1 MSGRS
6 SIHSG
11 SVLARLLWLVI
22 VLSAA
27 TCCCSSA
34 AGNIST
40 SNDVSV
46 RCMEREKHA
55 LLQFKQGLVDDSNA
69 LASWESK
76 EDCCEW
82 SGVTC
87 DNQTG
92 HVIMLDLYYNRSNI
106 GNLSYDPR
114 LSGEIGPSL
123 LELPYLYYL
132 DLGSND
138 FNGTIP
144 KFFGSLSRLKVLNLG
159 SNSFSGTIP
168 PQLELPYLY
177 YLDLGFNYF
186 NGTIPKFIGSL
197 SRLKVLK
204 LGYNSFS
211 GTIPPQLGNLSNLH
225 TLDLSW
231 NSVTSENLE
240 WVSQLSSLRYLN
252 MSGLNFS
259 RAVNWPQSIS
269 QLPSLIELQLDSCD
283 LPDVDM
289 ASLSFINPVSIGLSN
304 NRIKGPIPDAFTN
317 MDSLLSLDLSHNQLE
332 GGIPNS
338 FRSLCRLENLYLL
351 SNNFSDKLEQ
361 SIGNLSCAQDTLK
374 SLYLGDNLWWGSFP
388 DDLTRFVSLEEM
400 DIANATMSGSLPK
413 SFRQL
418 SQLRT
423 LSLSLNRLSGT
434 FPDVTGLSLLSTIDL
449 SDNQLNGSLHD
460 SLGQLSSLTYL
471 DLSRNSLNVV
481 LTEAH
486 FLNLSK
492 LQSLDVSYN
501 PACSFHVSSSWNPP
515 FQLHD
520 LKMASCKVGPAFPKW
535 IHTQRELST
544 LDLSNAG
551 ISDSIPDNFWDLHCS
566 LSLLNFSANQIHGKF
581 PNLSSRNCSIYFID
595 YIDLSSNQLSGA
607 LPPFHPNGQV
617 LLLSKNKFSGDL
629 SSICSNQASSLEIL
643 ELSHNRLSGE
653 LPNCWVQFQGLNVL
667 NLANNSFSGKIP
679 SSFGSLKSLYQLQ
692 LQRNNVSG
700 ELPSLENCTQLAF
713 LDLGFNNLSGKIP
726 AWIGSSLKKLWVLQ
740 LRSNHFSGSIPS
752 SICSLPLIRV
762 LDLSQNNISG
772 VLPHCLNNLT
782 AFSSVSREV
791 DDLPPSSDFVL
802 QLIWKGAER
811 EYGENVRYLRSIDI
825 SSNKL
830 TGVIP
835 ENITYMLGLRS
846 LNLSRNNLTGVIPGK
861 FGQLE
866 VLEVLDL
873 SRNHLS
879 GSIPDS
885 FRNLSSTDVL
895 DLSVNNLSGRIPSSP
910 QLMTFCESSF
920 TGNVGL
926 YGPQLTRKCPGDGP
940 SEDPKVNGGTESG
953 DTEKDG
959 DGFITPGF
967 YASIGIGFFTGFVG
981 VCLTLP
987 PETSWR
993 YVQQCLRQR

>member
-22 VLSAA
+22 VSSAA
-27 TCCCSSA
+27 TSCCCSSA

-40 SNDVSV
+40 SNDVNV

-55 LLQFKQGLVDDSNA
+55 LLQFKQGLVDGSNA

-76 EDCCEW
+76 ENCCEW
-82 SGVTC
+82 RGVAC

-92 HVIMLDLYYNRSNI
+92 HVIMLDLYYNSSDIND
-106 GNLSYDPR
+106 NTP

-132 DLGSND
+132 DLGFNSL
-138 FNGTIP
+138 NGTIP
-144 KFFGSLSRLKVLNLG
+144 KFFGSLS
-159 SNSFSGTIP
+159 
-168 PQLELPYLY
+168 Q
-177 YLDLGFNYF
+177 
-186 NGTIPKFIGSL
+186 
-197 SRLKVLK
+197 LKVLK
-204 LGYNSFS
+204 LGSNSFS

-231 NSVTSENLE
+231 NTVTSKNLE
-240 WVSQLSSLRYLN
+240 WVSQLSSLRYLD
-252 MSGLNFS
+252 MSYLNFS
-259 RAVNWPQSIS
+259 CALNWPQSIS
-269 QLPSLIELQLDSCD
+269 QLPSLIELQLESCD

-289 ASLSFINPVSIGLSN
+289 ASLSFINSSTSLQVFHLPLNFLSSSVFCWIGNVSKNLVSIDLSN
-304 NRIKGPIPDAFTN
+304 SRIKGPIPDVFTN
-317 MDSLLSLDLSHNQLE
+317 MDSLLSLDLNCNQLE
-332 GGIPNS
+332 GGLPNS
-338 FRSLCRLENLYLL
+338 FRSLCRLEKLNLS
-351 SNNFSDKLEQ
+351 SNNFSDRLEQ

-374 SLYLGDNLWWGSFP
+374 SLYLGGNMWWGSFP
-388 DDLTRFVSLEEM
+388 NDLTRFVSLEEL
-400 DIANATMSGSLPK
+400 DIDNATMSGSLPK

-423 LSLSLNRLSGT
+423 LRLPHNRLSGS
-434 FPDVTGLSLLSTIDL
+434 FPDVTGLSLLSWINL

-460 SLGQLSSLTYL
+460 SSGQLSSLTEI

-492 LQSLDVSYN
+492 LQFVDVSYN
-501 PACSFHVSSSWNPP
+501 PAFSFHVSLSWNPP
-515 FQLHD
+515 FQLIS

-535 IHTQRELST
+535 IHTQRQLWA

-551 ISDSIPDNFWDLHCS
+551 ISDSIPYEFWELSCS
-566 LSLLNFSANQIHGKF
+566 LYQLDLSTNQIHGSF
-581 PNLSSRNCSIYFID
+581 PNPSARNRTIAS
-595 YIDLSSNQLSGA
+595 IDLSSNQLSGA
-607 LPPFHPNGQV
+607 LPPFLMSVGSL
-617 LLLSKNKFSGDL
+617 LLLSKNKFTGDL
-629 SSICSNQASSLEIL
+629 SSICSTRAPYLYIL
-643 ELSHNRLSGE
+643 DLSHNLLSGE
-653 LPNCWVQFQGLNVL
+653 LPNCWVQFQELIVL
-667 NLANNSFSGKIP
+667 NLANKSFSGKIP
-679 SSFGSLKSLYQLQ
+679 SSFGSLKYLSQLQ
-692 LQRNNVSG
+692 LQRNNFSG
-700 ELPSLENCTQLAF
+700 ELPSLENCTL
-713 LDLGFNNLSGKIP
+713 LLLVDLGFNNLSGKIQ
-726 AWIGSSLKKLWVLQ
+726 AWIGSSLQKLWVLQ

-782 AFSSVSREV
+782 AFSSVSQEV
-791 DDLPPSSDFVL
+791 DDFPFPFSDHDFVL
-802 QLIWKGAER
+802 QLIWKGAET
-811 EYGENVRYLRSIDI
+811 EYGKNFRYLRSIDI
-825 SSNKL
+825 SSNNL

-885 FRNLSSTDVL
+885 FRNLHSIAVL
-895 DLSVNNLSGRIPSSP
+895 NLSINNLSGRIPSST
-910 QLMTFCESSF
+910 QLLTFTESSF
-920 TGNVGL
+920 AGNVGL
-926 YGPQLTRKCPGDGP
+926 CGPPLTTKCPGDRP
-940 SEDPKVNGGTESG
+940 SEDPKVTGGTES
-953 DTEKDG
+953 

-967 YASIGIGFFTGFVG
+967 YAGIGIGFLIGFVG
-981 VCLTLP
+981 VCLALP

>member
-1 MSGRS
+1 MPFVVMSGRS

-11 SVLARLLWLVI
+11 SVLARLLWLLI
-22 VLSAA
+22 ISSAA
-27 TCCCSSA
+27 TCCCCSSA

-40 SNDVSV
+40 SNDVIV

-55 LLQFKQGLVDDSNA
+55 LLQFKQGLDDSNA

-82 SGVTC
+82 RGVAC

-92 HVIMLDLYYNRSNI
+92 HVIMLDLYYYSFDIN
-106 GNLSYDPR
+106 DTR
-114 LSGEIGPSL
+114 LGGEIGPSL

-132 DLGSND
+132 DLGAN
-138 FNGTIP
+138 
-144 KFFGSLSRLKVLNLG
+144 SLSG
-159 SNSFSGTIP
+159 M
-168 PQLELPYLY
+168 
-177 YLDLGFNYF
+177 
-186 NGTIPKFIGSL
+186 IPKFIGSL

-211 GTIPPQLGNLSNLH
+211 GFIPPQLGNLSNLH
-225 TLDLSW
+225 TLDLLG

-252 MSGLNFS
+252 MSNANFS
-259 RAVNWPQSIS
+259 IAVDWPQSIS
-269 QLPSLIELQLDSCD
+269 QLPSLIELQLGSCN

-289 ASLSFINPVSIGLSN
+289 ASLSFINSSTSLQVFDLSSNFLSSSVFCWIGNVSKNPVFIDLSN
-304 NRIKGPIPDAFTN
+304 NRIKGPTPDAFTN
-317 MDSLLSLDLSHNQLE
+317 MDSLLSLDLSDNQLE
-332 GGIPNS
+332 GGIPKS
-338 FRSLCRLENLYLL
+338 FRSLCRLEKLNLL
-351 SNNFSDKLEQ
+351 SNNFSDRLEQ

-388 DDLTRFVSLEEM
+388 DDLTRFVSLEEL
-400 DIANATMSGSLPK
+400 DIHNATMSGSLPE

-423 LSLSLNRLSGT
+423 LSLSHNRLSGS
-434 FPDVTGLSLLSTIDL
+434 FPDVTGLSLLSSIDL
-449 SDNQLNGSLHD
+449 SYNQLNGSLHD
-460 SLGQLSSLTYL
+460 SLGQLSSLIEI

-486 FLNLSK
+486 FLNLSE
-492 LQSLDVSYN
+492 LLSLDVSYN
-501 PACSFHVSSSWNPP
+501 PACSFHVSLSWNPP
-515 FQLHD
+515 FQLYV

-535 IHTQRELST
+535 LHAQQRRLWL

-551 ISDSIPDNFWDLHCS
+551 ISDSIPYKFWDLSCS
-566 LSLLNFSANQIHGKF
+566 LVQLNLSINQIQGKF
-581 PNLSSRNCSIYFID
+581 PNLSSRNCSIY
-595 YIDLSSNQLSGA
+595 YIDLSSNRFSGA
-607 LPPFHPNGQV
+607 LPPFHPNVGV
-617 LLLSKNKFSGDL
+617 LLLSKNKFLGDL
-629 SSICSNQASSLEIL
+629 SSICSTQASSLEIL
-643 ELSHNRLSGE
+643 ELSDNLLSGE
-653 LPNCWVQFQGLNVL
+653 LPNCWVQYKLLLLL
-667 NLANNSFSGKIP
+667 NLANNSFSGKLP
-679 SSFGSLKSLYQLQ
+679 SSFGSLEYLYQFQ
-692 LQRNNVSG
+692 LQRNNFSG

-713 LDLGFNNLSGKIP
+713 VDLGFNNLSGKIP

-752 SICSLPLIRV
+752 SICSLPHIRV

-772 VLPHCLNNLT
+772 VLPHCLNKLT

-791 DDLPPSSDFVL
+791 DDLPFLSDFAL
-802 QLIWKGAER
+802 QLFWKGAET
-811 EYGENVRYLRSIDI
+811 EYGKNFRYLRSIDI
-825 SSNKL
+825 SSNNL
-830 TGVIP
+830 AGVIP

-885 FRNLSSTDVL
+885 FRNLHSIAVL
-895 DLSVNNLSGRIPSSP
+895 NLSINNLSGRIPSST
-910 QLMTFCESSF
+910 QLLTFTESSF
-920 TGNVGL
+920 AGNVGL
-926 YGPQLTRKCPGDGP
+926 CGPQLTTKCPGDRP
-940 SEDPKVNGGTESG
+940 SEDPKVTGGTE
-953 DTEKDG
+953 G
-959 DGFITPGF
+959 DGFITTGF
-967 YASIGIGFFTGFVG
+967 YVSIEIGFFTGFVG
-981 VCLTLP
+981 VCLTLLRK
-987 PETSWR
+987 TSWR
-993 YVQQCLRQR
+993 CCSV